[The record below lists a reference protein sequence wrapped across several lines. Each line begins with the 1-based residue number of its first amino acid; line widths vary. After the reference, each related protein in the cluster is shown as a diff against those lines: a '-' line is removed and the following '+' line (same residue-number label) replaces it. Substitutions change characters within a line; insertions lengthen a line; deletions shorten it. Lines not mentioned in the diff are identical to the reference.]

1 MDSNTIKIEICAAS
15 PFSAM
20 AAQQGGADRI
30 ELCAALEIGGI
41 TPSFSSIEMCKKTL
55 DIPVFVLI
63 RPRGGDFCYSA
74 SEMQQMIRDI
84 EICHTLGV
92 EGIVSGSLNPDG
104 SLHISQLQ
112 QLLQACRGM
121 EFTFHRAFDRCNDP
135 FFVAEQLADQGVDRI
150 LSSGQQ
156 PAALQGASLL
166 AKLTEKMAGRIT
178 IMPGSG
184 INFENIKEIYQITGA
199 REYHFS
205 AKKNQ
210 KSPFTFKNDMK
221 DKDDCEESDLETIR
235 SMVNLLRSF

>member
-1 MDSNTIKIEICAAS
+1 MDSNAIKIEICAAS

-41 TPSFSSIEMCKKTL
+41 TPSFSSIEMCKKML

-63 RPRGGDFCYSA
+63 RPRGGDFCYSE

-84 EICHTLGV
+84 EICHSLGV
-92 EGIVSGSLNPDG
+92 GGIVSGSLNSDG
-104 SLHISQLQ
+104 SLHIKQLQ
-112 QLLQACRGM
+112 KLQSACKGM

-135 FFVAEQLADQGVDRI
+135 FLVAAQLADLGVDRI

-156 PAALQGASLL
+156 PNALKGASLL
-166 AKLTEKMAGRIT
+166 ARLIEKMEGQI
-178 IMPGSG
+178 IFMPGSG
-184 INFENIKEIYQITGA
+184 INVDNIKEINRITGA

-205 AKKNQ
+205 AKKTQ
-210 KSPFTFKNDMK
+210 HSPFAFKNDMK
-221 DKDDCEESDLETIR
+221 DKDDYSESDVDLIR
-235 SMVNLLRSF
+235 SMVNLAKSF